1 MFSLMA
7 NCCSWLKRWQEPVRK
22 VTLIMVGLDN
32 AGKTA
37 TVRGIQG
44 ESPEDVA
51 PTVGFSKIDLKQ
63 GRFEVTIFDLGGGK
77 RIRNIWRNY
86 YAESYGVIFVVDSSD
101 IARMEETKQAM
112 IEVLNSPKIS
122 GKPVLVC
129 GRLEEKHLPPFPC
142 LQTAVLTF
150 TTDTLRNGRLANKQD
165 REGALSEADVIES
178 LSLEKLVNE
187 HKCLC
192 QIEPCSAIMGC
203 GKKIDKSIKKGLYW
217 LLHIIAK
224 DFDALNERIQRDTT
238 EQKAYE
244 EQKKLERAERV
255 RRIREEREKEE
266 GRSVPDEEDPE
277 PGNSEN
283 PFQPISAVI
292 SENEKQIEKEK
303 KRQRLETE
311 KATTVSKS
319 QTEQEQ
325 MDDHHLSSS
334 SSQNTNDSRLETCN
348 STTTQLLQH
357 EEENEQQASECLD
370 SDNSKKKSK
379 KPKLKRG
386 HRVEPVNTEDTV
398 PKNPTPP
405 PALPPVGWGTPKLNR
420 LRKLEPL
427 GETHHADFY
436 GKPLPP
442 LTIRQRPNSD
452 THDVIA

>member
-1 MFSLMA
+1 
-7 NCCSWLKRWQEPVRK
+7 
-22 VTLIMVGLDN
+22 
-32 AGKTA
+32 
-37 TVRGIQG
+37 
-44 ESPEDVA
+44 
-51 PTVGFSKIDLKQ
+51 
-63 GRFEVTIFDLGGGK
+63 
-77 RIRNIWRNY
+77 
-86 YAESYGVIFVVDSSD
+86 
-101 IARMEETKQAM
+101 
-112 IEVLNSPKIS
+112 
-122 GKPVLVC
+122 
-129 GRLEEKHLPPFPC
+129 
-142 LQTAVLTF
+142 
-150 TTDTLRNGRLANKQD
+150 LANKQD
-165 REGALSEADVIES
+165 REGALSEADIIES

-217 LLHIIAK
+217 LLRIIAK

-255 RRIREEREKEE
+255 RRIREERYSLCRKKREE
-266 GRSVPDEEDPE
+266 GRSIPDEEDPE
-277 PGNSEN
+277 PGNAEN

-311 KATTVSKS
+311 KATIVLKS

-325 MDDHHLSSS
+325 IDAQHLSST
-334 SSQNTNDSRLETCN
+334 SSQNTNDSRLETCS

-370 SDNSKKKSK
+370 SDNSKKKNK

-386 HRVEPVNTEDTV
+386 HRVEPINAEDTV

>member
-122 GKPVLVC
+122 GKPVLV
-129 GRLEEKHLPPFPC
+129 
-142 LQTAVLTF
+142 
-150 TTDTLRNGRLANKQD
+150 LANKQD

-255 RRIREEREKEE
+255 RRIREEREREE

-277 PGNSEN
+277 PGNSVN

-292 SENEKQIEKEK
+292 SENEKQMEK

-311 KATTVSKS
+311 KATIVLKS

-325 MDDHHLSSS
+325 MDAQRLSSS

-357 EEENEQQASECLD
+357 EEENEQQASESLD
-370 SDNSKKKSK
+370 SDNSKKKNK

-386 HRVEPVNTEDTV
+386 HRVEPVNAEDTI

-405 PALPPVGWGTPKLNR
+405 PALPP
-420 LRKLEPL
+420 
-427 GETHHADFY
+427 DFY

>member
-1 MFSLMA
+1 MFCLMA
-7 NCCSWLKRWQEPVRK
+7 NCCNWLKRWREPVRK

-44 ESPEDVA
+44 ESPKDVA
-51 PTVGFSKIDLKQ
+51 PTVGFSKINLRQ

-101 IARMEETKQAM
+101 VERMEETKQAM
-112 IEVLNSPKIS
+112 IEVFNNPKIS
-122 GKPVLVC
+122 GKPVLV
-129 GRLEEKHLPPFPC
+129 
-142 LQTAVLTF
+142 
-150 TTDTLRNGRLANKQD
+150 LANKQD

-224 DFDALNERIQRDTT
+224 DFDALNERIQRDTN
-238 EQKAYE
+238 EQKAHE
-244 EQKKLERAERV
+244 EQNKLERAERV
-255 RRIREEREKEE
+255 RKIREEREREE
-266 GRSVPDEEDPE
+266 GRSALDEDDHEPE
-277 PGNSEN
+277 NSEN

-292 SENEKQIEKEK
+292 SENEKQIEREKEK
-303 KRQRLETE
+303 KRQKLGTG
-311 KATTVSKS
+311 KTTIVVKT
-319 QTEQEQ
+319 QMEQEQ
-325 MDDHHLSSS
+325 MDGQHFSTS
-334 SSQNTNDSRLETCN
+334 SSQNTNDGSLQMSN
-348 STTTQLLQH
+348 STTTQLLQQ
-357 EEENEQQASECLD
+357 EGTEPQASERLD
-370 SDNSKKKSK
+370 SDNNKKRNK
-379 KPKLKRG
+379 KLRLKRC
-386 HRVEPVNTEDTV
+386 HRVEPLNSDDAV
-398 PKNPTPP
+398 PKNPTP

-427 GETHHADFY
+427 GETHH
-436 GKPLPP
+436 
-442 LTIRQRPNSD
+442 
-452 THDVIA
+452 

>member
-1 MFSLMA
+1 MA
-7 NCCSWLKRWQEPVRK
+7 NCCNWLKRWQEPVRK

-101 IARMEETKQAM
+101 IERMEETKQAM
-112 IEVLNSPKIS
+112 TEVLNSPKIS
-122 GKPVLVC
+122 GKPVLV
-129 GRLEEKHLPPFPC
+129 
-142 LQTAVLTF
+142 
-150 TTDTLRNGRLANKQD
+150 LANKQD

-192 QIEPCSAIMGC
+192 QIEPCSAVMGC

-244 EQKKLERAERV
+244 EQKKRERAERV
-255 RRIREEREKEE
+255 RRIREEREREE
-266 GRSVPDEEDPE
+266 GRSVPDDEDPE

-283 PFQPISAVI
+283 PFQPIAAVI
-292 SENEKQIEKEK
+292 SENEKQMEK
-303 KRQRLETE
+303 KRLRLETE
-311 KATTVSKS
+311 KATVVSKS

-325 MDDHHLSSS
+325 MDAQQLSSS
-334 SSQNTNDSRLETCN
+334 SSQKTNDGRLETCN
-348 STTTQLLQH
+348 STATQHLQH
-357 EEENEQQASECLD
+357 EENEQQASESHD
-370 SDNSKKKSK
+370 SDNSKKKNK
-379 KPKLKRG
+379 KTKLKRG
-386 HRVEPVNTEDTV
+386 HRVEPINAEDAA
-398 PKNPTPP
+398 PKIPTPP
-405 PALPPVGWGTPKLNR
+405 PSLPPVGWGTPKLNR

-442 LTIRQRPNSD
+442 LTVRQRPNSD
-452 THDVIA
+452 THDIIA

>member
-1 MFSLMA
+1 
-7 NCCSWLKRWQEPVRK
+7 
-22 VTLIMVGLDN
+22 
-32 AGKTA
+32 
-37 TVRGIQG
+37 
-44 ESPEDVA
+44 
-51 PTVGFSKIDLKQ
+51 
-63 GRFEVTIFDLGGGK
+63 
-77 RIRNIWRNY
+77 
-86 YAESYGVIFVVDSSD
+86 
-101 IARMEETKQAM
+101 
-112 IEVLNSPKIS
+112 
-122 GKPVLVC
+122 
-129 GRLEEKHLPPFPC
+129 
-142 LQTAVLTF
+142 
-150 TTDTLRNGRLANKQD
+150 LANKQD

-255 RRIREEREKEE
+255 RRIREERYSLWNFSYLPFLPFSKIFDSFLEREE
-266 GRSVPDEEDPE
+266 GRNVPDEEDPE

-311 KATTVSKS
+311 KATIVLKS

-325 MDDHHLSSS
+325 LDAQHLSSS
-334 SSQNTNDSRLETCN
+334 SSQNTNDSRPETCN
-348 STTTQLLQH
+348 STTSQLLQH
-357 EEENEQQASECLD
+357 AEENEQQASECLD
-370 SDNSKKKSK
+370 SDNSKKKNK

-386 HRVEPVNTEDTV
+386 HRVEPVNAEDSV

-427 GETHHADFY
+427 GETHH
-436 GKPLPP
+436 
-442 LTIRQRPNSD
+442 
-452 THDVIA
+452 

>member
-7 NCCSWLKRWQEPVRK
+7 NCCNWLKRWREPVRK

-101 IARMEETKQAM
+101 VERMEETKQAM

-122 GKPVLVC
+122 GKPVLV
-129 GRLEEKHLPPFPC
+129 
-142 LQTAVLTF
+142 
-150 TTDTLRNGRLANKQD
+150 LANKQD

-178 LSLEKLVNE
+178 LSLERLVNE

-192 QIEPCSAIMGC
+192 QIEPCSAIMGY
-203 GKKIDKSIKKGLYW
+203 GKKIDKSIKKGLFW

-266 GRSVPDEEDPE
+266 GAVPDEEDPE
-277 PGNSEN
+277 PGKYQN

-303 KRQRLETE
+303 KQQRLETE
-311 KATTVSKS
+311 KATIVLKS
-319 QTEQEQ
+319 QIFSEYKC
-325 MDDHHLSSS
+325 MI
-334 SSQNTNDSRLETCN
+334 CN
-348 STTTQLLQH
+348 VLFLFTI
-357 EEENEQQASECLD
+357 
-370 SDNSKKKSK
+370 DNSKKKSK

-386 HRVEPVNTEDTV
+386 HRVEPINPEDSL
-398 PKNPTPP
+398 PKNPPPPP

-420 LRKLEPL
+420 LQKLEPL

-442 LTIRQRPNSD
+442 LTLRQRPNSD

>member
-7 NCCSWLKRWQEPVRK
+7 NCCNWLKRWQEPVRK

-63 GRFEVTIFDLGGGK
+63 GRFEVTIFDLGGGR
-77 RIRNIWRNY
+77 RIRDIWSNY

-112 IEVLNSPKIS
+112 IEVLKSPKIS
-122 GKPVLVC
+122 GKPMLV
-129 GRLEEKHLPPFPC
+129 
-142 LQTAVLTF
+142 
-150 TTDTLRNGRLANKQD
+150 LANKQD

-192 QIEPCSAIMGC
+192 QIEPCSAVMGY
-203 GKKIDKSIKKGLYW
+203 GKNIDKSIKKGLYW

-244 EQKKLERAERV
+244 EQKKQERAARV
-255 RRIREEREKEE
+255 KKIREEREKEE
-266 GRSVPDEEDPE
+266 GRSVPDEADFG
-277 PGNSEN
+277 PGNCEN
-283 PFQPISAVI
+283 PFQPIATVI
-292 SENEKQIEKEK
+292 SENEKQTEKEK

-311 KATTVSKS
+311 TATIVLKS
-319 QTEQEQ
+319 QTGQEQ
-325 MDDHHLSSS
+325 MDVQHLSSS
-334 SSQNTNDSRLETCN
+334 GSQKTNDNRLETCK
-348 STTTQLLQH
+348 STQQLQK
-357 EEENEQQASECLD
+357 EEESEQQASECLD
-370 SDNSKKKSK
+370 SDNSKKKK
-379 KPKLKRG
+379 KTKLKRG
-386 HRVEPVNTEDTV
+386 HRVEPVKAEDTV
-398 PKNPTPP
+398 SKNPTPP
-405 PALPPVGWGTPKLNR
+405 PPLPPVGWGTPKVNR

-442 LTIRQRPNSD
+442 LTVRQRPNSD
-452 THDVIA
+452 IHDIIA

>member
-1 MFSLMA
+1 
-7 NCCSWLKRWQEPVRK
+7 RK

-51 PTVGFSKIDLKQ
+51 PTVGFSKINLKQ

-101 IARMEETKQAM
+101 IERMEETKQTM

-122 GKPVLVC
+122 GKPVLV
-129 GRLEEKHLPPFPC
+129 
-142 LQTAVLTF
+142 
-150 TTDTLRNGRLANKQD
+150 LANKQD

-192 QIEPCSAIMGC
+192 QIEPCSAVMGC
-203 GKKIDKSIKKGLYW
+203 GKKIDKSIKNGLYW
-217 LLHIIAK
+217 LLHTIAK
-224 DFDALNERIQRDTT
+224 DFDALNERIQRDTS

-244 EQKKLERAERV
+244 EQKKRERAERV
-255 RRIREEREKEE
+255 RRIREERYSLEREE
-266 GRSVPDEEDPE
+266 GRSGAPDEEDPE
-277 PGNSEN
+277 PGNCEN
-283 PFQPISAVI
+283 PFQPISTVI

-311 KATTVSKS
+311 KTTIVLKS
-319 QTEQEQ
+319 QTKQEQ
-325 MDDHHLSSS
+325 MDAQHLSSS
-334 SSQNTNDSRLETCN
+334 SSQNTNDSRLEICN
-348 STTTQLLQH
+348 SATTQLLQH
-357 EEENEQQASECLD
+357 EENEQQASECFD

-386 HRVEPVNTEDTV
+386 HRVEPVNSDDII

-427 GETHHADFY
+427 GETHQADFY

-442 LTIRQRPNSD
+442 LTVRQRPNSD

>member
-7 NCCSWLKRWQEPVRK
+7 NCCSWLKRWQEPIRK

-101 IARMEETKQAM
+101 VARMEETKQAM

-122 GKPVLVC
+122 GKPVLV
-129 GRLEEKHLPPFPC
+129 
-142 LQTAVLTF
+142 
-150 TTDTLRNGRLANKQD
+150 LANKQD

-255 RRIREEREKEE
+255 RKIREEREREE
-266 GRSVPDEEDPE
+266 GRNVPDEEDAE
-277 PGNSEN
+277 PANSEN

-292 SENEKQIEKEK
+292 SENEKKIEMEK

-311 KATTVSKS
+311 KATVVLKS

-325 MDDHHLSSS
+325 MDAQHLSSS
-334 SSQNTNDSRLETCN
+334 SSQSTNDSRLETCN
-348 STTTQLLQH
+348 STTTELLQH
-357 EEENEQQASECLD
+357 EENERQASECLD
-370 SDNSKKKSK
+370 SDNSKKKTK
-379 KPKLKRG
+379 KPKLKRS
-386 HRVEPVNTEDTV
+386 HRVEPVNAEDAV

-405 PALPPVGWGTPKLNR
+405 PALPP
-420 LRKLEPL
+420 
-427 GETHHADFY
+427 DFY

>member
-1 MFSLMA
+1 MFNLMA
-7 NCCSWLKRWQEPVRK
+7 NCCTWLKRWQEPVRK

-101 IARMEETKQAM
+101 IERMEETKEAM
-112 IEVLNSPKIS
+112 TEVLNSPKIS
-122 GKPVLVC
+122 GKPVLV
-129 GRLEEKHLPPFPC
+129 
-142 LQTAVLTF
+142 
-150 TTDTLRNGRLANKQD
+150 LANKQD
-165 REGALSEADVIES
+165 REGALSEADVIET

-192 QIEPCSAIMGC
+192 QIEPCSAVMGY

-244 EQKKLERAERV
+244 EQKKRERAERV
-255 RRIREEREKEE
+255 RRIREEREREE
-266 GRSVPDEEDPE
+266 GRSVHDEEDPE

-283 PFQPISAVI
+283 PFQPIAAVI

-303 KRQRLETE
+303 KRQRLEAE
-311 KATTVSKS
+311 KATVVSKS

-325 MDDHHLSSS
+325 MDAQQLSTN
-334 SSQNTNDSRLETCN
+334 SSQKTNDSRLETCN
-348 STTTQLLQH
+348 STTAHFQH
-357 EEENEQQASECLD
+357 EENEQQTSESLD
-370 SDNSKKKSK
+370 SDNSKKKNK
-379 KPKLKRG
+379 KTKLKRG
-386 HRVEPVNTEDTV
+386 HRVEPINGDDTV
-398 PKNPTPP
+398 APNPTPP
-405 PALPPVGWGTPKLNR
+405 PSLPPVGWGTPKLNR

-427 GETHHADFY
+427 GETHHTDFY

>member
-1 MFSLMA
+1 
-7 NCCSWLKRWQEPVRK
+7 
-22 VTLIMVGLDN
+22 
-32 AGKTA
+32 
-37 TVRGIQG
+37 

-122 GKPVLVC
+122 GKPVLV
-129 GRLEEKHLPPFPC
+129 
-142 LQTAVLTF
+142 
-150 TTDTLRNGRLANKQD
+150 LANKQD

-217 LLHIIAK
+217 LLCIIAK

-244 EQKKLERAERV
+244 EQQKLERAERV
-255 RRIREEREKEE
+255 RRIREERYFLYNFSYPLLPPFLSEE
-266 GRSVPDEEDPE
+266 GRSVPDEEHPE

-292 SENEKQIEKEK
+292 SENEKQIEK

-311 KATTVSKS
+311 KAMIALKP

-325 MDDHHLSSS
+325 MDTQHLSSS
-334 SSQNTNDSRLETCN
+334 SSQSTNDSRLEKCS
-348 STTTQLLQH
+348 STTTQHLQH
-357 EEENEQQASECLD
+357 EENEQQATECLY
-370 SDNSKKKSK
+370 SDNNNKKNR

-398 PKNPTPP
+398 PKNPATPP
-405 PALPPVGWGTPKLNR
+405 SIPPVGWGTPKLNR

-427 GETHHADFY
+427 GVTHHADFY
-436 GKPLPP
+436 GKPLAP

>member
-7 NCCSWLKRWQEPVRK
+7 NCCSWLKRWQEPIRK

-122 GKPVLVC
+122 GKPVLV
-129 GRLEEKHLPPFPC
+129 
-142 LQTAVLTF
+142 
-150 TTDTLRNGRLANKQD
+150 LANKQD

-192 QIEPCSAIMGC
+192 QIEPCSAVMGC
-203 GKKIDKSIKKGLYW
+203 GKKIDKSIKKGLFW

-255 RRIREEREKEE
+255 RRIREEREREE

-277 PGNSEN
+277 PGNCEN

-292 SENEKQIEKEK
+292 SENEKQMEKEK

-311 KATTVSKS
+311 KATIVLKS

-325 MDDHHLSSS
+325 MDAQNVSSS

-357 EEENEQQASECLD
+357 EEGNEQASECLD
-370 SDNSKKKSK
+370 SDNSKKKNK

-386 HRVEPVNTEDTV
+386 HRVEPVNAEDAV

-405 PALPPVGWGTPKLNR
+405 PSLPP
-420 LRKLEPL
+420 
-427 GETHHADFY
+427 DFY

-442 LTIRQRPNSD
+442 LTIRQRPNGD

>member
-1 MFSLMA
+1 
-7 NCCSWLKRWQEPVRK
+7 RK

-77 RIRNIWRNY
+77 RIRSIWRNY

-101 IARMEETKQAM
+101 IARMEETKQTM

-122 GKPVLVC
+122 GKPVLV
-129 GRLEEKHLPPFPC
+129 
-142 LQTAVLTF
+142 
-150 TTDTLRNGRLANKQD
+150 LANKQD

-192 QIEPCSAIMGC
+192 QIEPCSAVMGC

-244 EQKKLERAERV
+244 QQKKLERAERV
-255 RRIREEREKEE
+255 RRIREEREREE
-266 GRSVPDEEDPE
+266 GRTAPDEEDPE
-277 PGNSEN
+277 PGNCQN

-303 KRQRLETE
+303 KRQKLETE
-311 KATTVSKS
+311 KTTVVSKS

-325 MDDHHLSSS
+325 MNVQHLPSSS
-334 SSQNTNDSRLETCN
+334 NQNTNDSRLETCN

-357 EEENEQQASECLD
+357 EENEQQASECLD
-370 SDNSKKKSK
+370 SDNSKKKNK
-379 KPKLKRG
+379 RTKLKRG
-386 HRVEPVNTEDTV
+386 HKVEPVDAEDTV
-398 PKNPTPP
+398 PKNPT

-436 GKPLPP
+436 GNPLPP

>member
-1 MFSLMA
+1 
-7 NCCSWLKRWQEPVRK
+7 
-22 VTLIMVGLDN
+22 MVGLDN

-101 IARMEETKQAM
+101 IERMEETKEAM
-112 IEVLNSPKIS
+112 TEVLNSPKIS
-122 GKPVLVC
+122 GKPVLV
-129 GRLEEKHLPPFPC
+129 
-142 LQTAVLTF
+142 
-150 TTDTLRNGRLANKQD
+150 LANKQD
-165 REGALSEADVIES
+165 REGALSEADVIET

-192 QIEPCSAIMGC
+192 QIEPCSAVMGY

-244 EQKKLERAERV
+244 EQKKRERAERV
-255 RRIREEREKEE
+255 RRIREEREREE
-266 GRSVPDEEDPE
+266 GRSVHDEEDPE

-283 PFQPISAVI
+283 PFQPIAAVI

-303 KRQRLETE
+303 KRQRLEAE
-311 KATTVSKS
+311 KATVVSKS

-325 MDDHHLSSS
+325 MDAQQLSTN
-334 SSQNTNDSRLETCN
+334 SSQKTNDSRLETCN
-348 STTTQLLQH
+348 STTAQH
-357 EEENEQQASECLD
+357 FQHEENEQQTSESLD
-370 SDNSKKKSK
+370 SDNSKKKNK
-379 KPKLKRG
+379 KTKLKRG
-386 HRVEPVNTEDTV
+386 HRVEPINGDDPVA
-398 PKNPTPP
+398 PNPTPP
-405 PALPPVGWGTPKLNR
+405 PSLPPVGWGTPKLNR

-427 GETHHADFY
+427 GETHHTDFY

-442 LTIRQRPNSD
+442 LTVRQRPNSD

>member
-7 NCCSWLKRWQEPVRK
+7 NCCSWLKRWQEPIRK

-44 ESPEDVA
+44 ESPEDAA
-51 PTVGFSKIDLKQ
+51 PTVGFSKFDLKQ

-77 RIRNIWRNY
+77 QIRNIWRNY

-101 IARMEETKQAM
+101 VARMEETKQAM

-122 GKPVLVC
+122 GKPVLV
-129 GRLEEKHLPPFPC
+129 
-142 LQTAVLTF
+142 
-150 TTDTLRNGRLANKQD
+150 LANKQD
-165 REGALSEADVIES
+165 REGALSEADIIEC

-187 HKCLC
+187 HKCPC
-192 QIEPCSAIMGC
+192 QIEPCSAVMGC
-203 GKKIDKSIKKGLYW
+203 GKKNDKSIKKGLCW
-217 LLHIIAK
+217 LLNIIAK

-244 EQKKLERAERV
+244 EQRKLERAERV
-255 RRIREEREKEE
+255 RRIREEREREE
-266 GRSVPDEEDPE
+266 GRSIPDEEDPE

-292 SENEKQIEKEK
+292 SENEKQMEK

-311 KATTVSKS
+311 KATIVSKS

-325 MDDHHLSSS
+325 MDAQHLSSS
-334 SSQNTNDSRLETCN
+334 SSQNTNGSRLEMCN
-348 STTTQLLQH
+348 STTSQLLLH
-357 EEENEQQASECLD
+357 AEENDQQVSECLD
-370 SDNSKKKSK
+370 SDNSKKKNK

-386 HRVEPVNTEDTV
+386 HRVEPVNTEESV

-405 PALPPVGWGTPKLNR
+405 AALPPVGWGTPKFNR

-427 GETHHADFY
+427 GETHHT
-436 GKPLPP
+436 G
-442 LTIRQRPNSD
+442 I
-452 THDVIA
+452 

>member
-1 MFSLMA
+1 
-7 NCCSWLKRWQEPVRK
+7 RK

-51 PTVGFSKIDLKQ
+51 PTVGFSKIHLKQ

-101 IARMEETKQAM
+101 VERMEETKQAM
-112 IEVLNSPKIS
+112 TEVLNSPKIS
-122 GKPVLVC
+122 GKPVLV
-129 GRLEEKHLPPFPC
+129 
-142 LQTAVLTF
+142 
-150 TTDTLRNGRLANKQD
+150 LANKQD

-178 LSLEKLVNE
+178 LSLERLVNE

-192 QIEPCSAIMGC
+192 QIEPCSAIMGY

-255 RRIREEREKEE
+255 RRIREERYFPCNFYYLPFLSSLREKEE
-266 GRSVPDEEDPE
+266 GRVPDEEDPE
-277 PGNSEN
+277 PGKSHN

-303 KRQRLETE
+303 KRQKLETE
-311 KATTVSKS
+311 KATIVLKS
-319 QTEQEQ
+319 QPEQEQ
-325 MDDHHLSSS
+325 MDAQHLSSS
-334 SSQNTNDSRLETCN
+334 SSQTTSDSRLETCD
-348 STTTQLLQH
+348 STTSQLLQNA
-357 EEENEQQASECLD
+357 EENDHQASECLD
-370 SDNSKKKSK
+370 SDSSKKKNK

-386 HRVEPVNTEDTV
+386 HRVEPVNTDDSL

-405 PALPPVGWGTPKLNR
+405 PAPPPVGWGTPKLNR

-442 LTIRQRPNSD
+442 LTLRQRPNSD
-452 THDVIA
+452 AHDVIA

>member
-1 MFSLMA
+1 
-7 NCCSWLKRWQEPVRK
+7 
-22 VTLIMVGLDN
+22 
-32 AGKTA
+32 
-37 TVRGIQG
+37 

-77 RIRNIWRNY
+77 RIRNIWKNY

-122 GKPVLVC
+122 GKPMLV
-129 GRLEEKHLPPFPC
+129 
-142 LQTAVLTF
+142 
-150 TTDTLRNGRLANKQD
+150 LANKQD

-192 QIEPCSAIMGC
+192 QIEPCSAVMGC

-224 DFDALNERIQRDTT
+224 DFDALHERIQRDTR
-238 EQKAYE
+238 EQKAFE
-244 EQKKLERAERV
+244 EQKKQERAERV
-255 RRIREEREKEE
+255 RKIREERYSFCNFSCFPLLYHQE
-266 GRSVPDEEDPE
+266 GRNAADEEDFG
-277 PGNSEN
+277 PGNCEN
-283 PFQPISAVI
+283 PFQPIATVI

-311 KATTVSKS
+311 KAAIVLKS
-319 QTEQEQ
+319 QTGQEQ
-325 MDDHHLSSS
+325 MDPSSS
-334 SSQNTNDSRLETCN
+334 SSQKPNDNRLDTCKSTQQLQNETE
-348 STTTQLLQH
+348 S
-357 EEENEQQASECLD
+357 EQQASECLD
-370 SDNSKKKSK
+370 SGKNNSRKKKK
-379 KPKLKRG
+379 TKLKRG
-386 HRVEPVNTEDTV
+386 HRVEPVNAEDAV

-405 PALPPVGWGTPKLNR
+405 PPLPPVGWGTPKVNR

-452 THDVIA
+452 SHDVIA

>member
-7 NCCSWLKRWQEPVRK
+7 NCCSWLKRWQEPIRK

-101 IARMEETKQAM
+101 VARMEETKQAM

-122 GKPVLVC
+122 GKPVLV
-129 GRLEEKHLPPFPC
+129 
-142 LQTAVLTF
+142 
-150 TTDTLRNGRLANKQD
+150 LANKQD

-192 QIEPCSAIMGC
+192 QIEPCSAVMGC
-203 GKKIDKSIKKGLYW
+203 GKKIDKSIKKGLFW

-255 RRIREEREKEE
+255 RRIREEREREE

-277 PGNSEN
+277 PGNCEN

-292 SENEKQIEKEK
+292 SENEKQMEKEK

-311 KATTVSKS
+311 KATIVLKS

-325 MDDHHLSSS
+325 MDAQNFSSS

-348 STTTQLLQH
+348 STTTQILQH
-357 EEENEQQASECLD
+357 EEGNEQASECLD
-370 SDNSKKKSK
+370 SDNSKKKNK

-386 HRVEPVNTEDTV
+386 HRVEPVNAEDAV

-405 PALPPVGWGTPKLNR
+405 PSLPP
-420 LRKLEPL
+420 
-427 GETHHADFY
+427 DFY

-442 LTIRQRPNSD
+442 LTIRQRPNGD

>member
-1 MFSLMA
+1 MGMI
-7 NCCSWLKRWQEPVRK
+7 K
-22 VTLIMVGLDN
+22 LIVEQSVS
-32 AGKTA
+32 KKY
-37 TVRGIQG
+37 
-44 ESPEDVA
+44 
-51 PTVGFSKIDLKQ
+51 GFGRHEYDSDL
-63 GRFEVTIFDLGGGK
+63 
-77 RIRNIWRNY
+77 
-86 YAESYGVIFVVDSSD
+86 
-101 IARMEETKQAM
+101 
-112 IEVLNSPKIS
+112 
-122 GKPVLVC
+122 
-129 GRLEEKHLPPFPC
+129 
-142 LQTAVLTF
+142 
-150 TTDTLRNGRLANKQD
+150 RLANKQD

-244 EQKKLERAERV
+244 EQKKLERAER
-255 RRIREEREKEE
+255 
-266 GRSVPDEEDPE
+266 
-277 PGNSEN
+277 
-283 PFQPISAVI
+283 
-292 SENEKQIEKEK
+292 NEKQIEKEK

-311 KATTVSKS
+311 KATTVLKS

-325 MDDHHLSSS
+325 INGHHLLSS
-334 SSQNTNDSRLETCN
+334 SSQNANDSRLEACN
-348 STTTQLLQH
+348 STTAQLLQH

-370 SDNSKKKSK
+370 SDSSKKKSK

-405 PALPPVGWGTPKLNR
+405 PALPPVGWGTPKHNR

-442 LTIRQRPNSD
+442 LTLRQRPNGD